1 VWELI
6 GIDEPREPL
15 KFARENGEELLR
27 AHFGEIERRDFEG
40 ELVFMDTDTLRT
52 FVASTIDRAHL
63 APQVSEISEPF
74 HARTR
79 HVTFVAKGPR

>member
-1 VWELI
+1 MVTAVRQT
-6 GIDEPREPL
+6 D
-15 KFARENGEELLR
+15 LLR
-27 AHFGEIERRDFEG
+27 QSMQPFFRFFNGPFAQLNDLPG
-40 ELVFMDTDTLRT
+40 
-52 FVASTIDRAHL
+52 VANFAVGNPQEMPLPQYVQAIGAHL